1 MDNTLKVY
9 YAALI
14 LALIIGIVIQLPRP
28 SSGEGHYMAVNVT
41 KYPNGTCQLYW
52 LGGTD
57 YESFVENL
65 KVGNE
70 VVGHP
75 NPGSMIYNGTDCNT
89 TVKMFMRDIH
99 TYQQIHPVVRK

>member
-1 MDNTLKVY
+1 MDTKIKVY

-14 LALIIGIVIQLPRP
+14 LILIIGIWIQLPKP

-41 KYPNGTCQLYW
+41 KLSDGTCQLYW

-57 YESFVENL
+57 YNSFVENL

-75 NPGSMIYNGTDCNT
+75 LAGTMIYNGTDCNT
-89 TVKMFMRDIH
+89 TVKMLMRDTK
-99 TYQQIHPVVRK
+99 TYQQIHPEVRK